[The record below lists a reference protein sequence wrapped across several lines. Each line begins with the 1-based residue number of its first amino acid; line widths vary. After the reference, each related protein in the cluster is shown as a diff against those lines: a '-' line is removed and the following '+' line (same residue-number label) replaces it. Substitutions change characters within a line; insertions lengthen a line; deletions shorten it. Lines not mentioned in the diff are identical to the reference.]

1 MSKNLQYYIPNEI
14 IIGMNFLLQSEIE
27 SKINSWH

>member
-1 MSKNLQYYIPNEI
+1 MSKNLQYYISNEI

-27 SKINSWH
+27 NKINSWH